1 MKLNMLHKFIIAVT
15 CAIVIFTLGFW
26 IGYSNSKT
34 TINVSGISSSTP
46 SQVTANNT
54 NSYSALIN
62 INTADSE
69 ELELLPGIGPAL
81 AQGIVEERR
90 ANGAFKSIDDLKR
103 VSGIGD
109 KKLERISQLV
119 CI

>member
-1 MKLNMLHKFIIAVT
+1 MKLNMLYKFIIAVT
-15 CAIVIFTLGFW
+15 CAVVIFTLGFW

-46 SQVTANNT
+46 GQVTANNT

-81 AQGIVEERR
+81 AG
-90 ANGAFKSIDDLKR
+90 SIIEYRTEHGNYEKIEDIMN
-103 VSGIGD
+103 VSGI
-109 KKLERISQLV
+109 SLV
-119 CI
+119 VFRSIESLITV